1 MRWLLVPLMVAVVA
15 LPGAGAAWASSQV
28 APDQVAPPSAL
39 VLVEKL
45 TTDEALAATRSSRPE
60 VAGFVS
66 TLPVHQPLASR
77 VLSLAAGRRVDAM
90 DALEANPSAGSGM
103 PDPATVERIRADNP
117 SARFGR
123 LPTTRV
129 LAYPGLEAAG
139 LFALGPSGPAP
150 APGALGPGDRPIVL
164 RPGQLLVLAVPDEAA
179 LADLTGRLQPAEG
192 AGPVMVVGLRAA
204 PGRANTAPL
213 LVLRQPGARGLVTS
227 GSTRRLGLVALE
239 DVHPTLGV
247 GPFEGDDGTVIRL
260 AADPDPAAAATR
272 IDRRVAALVAART
285 WAIPLLCLAAVLALF
300 ALVATWRGRGSP
312 GRAASA
318 ARVLLALTLALP
330 SGYLLASMAEP
341 VAAQAWRAF
350 DPGALRDPGAVVPW
364 AVAWVTSGIA
374 VAAALATVAL
384 RLDRP
389 ATPDP
394 DWPDTVGNPGPTA
407 AAPDQSTA
415 GHPRPFTS
423 DRPRTATA
431 ATPRPRTRVP
441 APALLGAVLIGL
453 VVGDLVLGGHGLS
466 QPLVGGSAWDGERF
480 YGLGNGYFAFA
491 LASVMLVAGFVPLS
505 AVATAA
511 LLAGLGVADGLPR
524 LGADVGGALTSMLTA
539 AAALVV
545 LAPGRP
551 RVRRV
556 VLLAGLAVAAAVA
569 VALGAGLGG
578 PVSHAGRFAERLR
591 HGPADA
597 AGVVVDQLARNLRLL
612 ANSPFAWAGPLQVL
626 LAGLIA
632 LRPPPPLRQLP
643 GWIRR
648 VLGLGALGSLLLILL
663 NDTGVT
669 ATSASGLFLL
679 AIPAWAWL
687 DQHRPPSPPA
697 PQPRTR
703 PAEVRH

>member
-1 MRWLLVPLMVAVVA
+1 M
-15 LPGAGAAWASSQV
+15 
-28 APDQVAPPSAL
+28 
-39 VLVEKL
+39 
-45 TTDEALAATRSSRPE
+45 
-60 VAGFVS
+60 
-66 TLPVHQPLASR
+66 
-77 VLSLAAGRRVDAM
+77 
-90 DALEANPSAGSGM
+90 
-103 PDPATVERIRADNP
+103 ERIRADNP

-123 LPTTRV
+123 LPSTRV

-139 LFALGPSGPAP
+139 LFALGPSGTAP
-150 APGALGPGDRPIVL
+150 APGPLGPGDRPIAL
-164 RPGQLLVLAVPDEAA
+164 RPGQLLVLAVPDAAA
-179 LADLTGRLQPAEG
+179 LADLTGRLQSAEG
-192 AGPVMVVGLRAA
+192 AGPVMVIGLRAA
-204 PGRANTAPL
+204 PGRANSAPL

-227 GSTRRLGLVALE
+227 GSTRRLGLAALE
-239 DVHPTLGV
+239 DVRPTLGV
-247 GPFEGDDGTVIRL
+247 GPSEGDDGTVIRL

-312 GRAASA
+312 GRSASA

-374 VAAALATVAL
+374 VAAALAAVAL

-389 ATPDP
+389 GTA
-394 DWPDTVGNPGPTA
+394 GPPRPV
-407 AAPDQSTA
+407 AAPDQPTPAAPDPSPPTCPN
-415 GHPRPFTS
+415 GHRRHPARG
-423 DRPRTATA
+423 
-431 ATPRPRTRVP
+431 RVP

-491 LASVMLVAGFVPLS
+491 LASVMLVAGFAPLS

-578 PVSHAGRFAERLR
+578 PASHAGHFAERLR
-591 HGPADA
+591 NGPADA

-632 LRPPPPLRQLP
+632 LRPPRPLRQLP
-643 GWIRR
+643 DWIRR

-703 PAEVRH
+703 PAEVRPLGRRGGPLGRAAGAGGVAEPDGQELDGPDGDQGAGDARPGTARARPGPSRPRTRPA